1 MPKART
7 AIPTRVR
14 SFLEDRGV
22 LYQVIHHPRDFTAEE
37 TAHHTHTPG
46 RSFAKAV
53 VVRGG
58 DRYALALVPSN
69 HHVDLEKVGA
79 VMQGSQPE
87 LASETEIRD
96 LCNDC
101 DVGAVPPFG
110 NLYGLAVYASPE
122 LAACEEIT
130 CVAGTHE
137 DAIRV
142 SWRDFARL
150 VRPRIADISQVYHG
164 GPAQEPASPHA

>member
-1 MPKART
+1 MPDARS

-22 LYQVIHHPRDFTAEE
+22 AYEVVHHPRDFTAEE
-37 TAHHTHTPG
+37 AAHDTHTPG

-53 VVRGG
+53 LVRTGAS
-58 DRYALALVPSN
+58 YALAVVPSN

-79 VMQGSQPE
+79 LMHGKEPE
-87 LASETEIRD
+87 LATEREIRD
-96 LCNDC
+96 LCDDC

-110 NLYGLAVYASPE
+110 NLYGVPVYASPE
-122 LAACEEIT
+122 LAECERIT

-137 DAIRV
+137 DVIRL
-142 SWRDFARL
+142 SWRDFVRL
-150 VRPRIADISQVYHG
+150 VRPRIADISHLYHG
-164 GPAQEPASPHA
+164 GHAPGPASPHA